1 MDTSRPLIRLGLCSA
16 LALALAMIGC
26 GSTQNQNC
34 LNCTLSAAQFLVATT
49 TSGQI
54 LRFPIKGAVGLGA
67 PISIPGPA
75 NSIGLAVGTPSG
87 GSSFQIFVYV
97 SDQQNNVIDGFLVS
111 RTDGSLSALAG
122 SPFPMGTASGGPASL
137 TVFGNILYAASTDN
151 SIVAFNIAPS
161 GSLTILSGS
170 PFAAG
175 AMPLQILS
183 FPSASVPNTTFFFA
197 ADFADASGS
206 ISGYSLSQSG
216 VLSPVS
222 GSPFPTLS
230 GSGPAGMLGAGN
242 FLDVALEHDNAIAVF
257 SVSSTGGLS
266 QIPGSPF
273 PAGHGTSSLAAASGF
288 LYALNSSDHTISVFT
303 IDPVAGSLAPV
314 TASTVTAGTASG
326 QLLYNNGMLYAPDPA
341 ANAIQVFSANP
352 MTGALTP
359 LMGSP
364 FVAGAAPVALAVVSF
379 PAVDPPK

>member
-1 MDTSRPLIRLGLCSA
+1 
-16 LALALAMIGC
+16 MIGC

-34 LNCTLSAAQFLVATT
+34 PNCTLSSAQFLVATT

-54 LRFPIKGAVGLGA
+54 LRFPIKGGGLGA

-75 NSIGLAVGTPSG
+75 NSTGIAVGTPGG

-97 SDQQNNVIDGFLVS
+97 SDPGNNTIDGFSVS
-111 RTDGSLSALAG
+111 NTDGSL
-122 SPFPMGTASGGPASL
+122 ASL
-137 TVFGNILYAASTDN
+137 TVFGNLLYVASTDN
-151 SIVAFNIAPS
+151 SIVAFSIGPS

-175 AMPLQILS
+175 AMPLQILP
-183 FPSASVPNTTFFFA
+183 FPSASVPNTNFFFA

-216 VLSPVS
+216 VLTPVP

-230 GSGPAGMLGAGN
+230 GSGPAGMLQANN
-242 FLDVALEHDNAIAVF
+242 FLDVALEHANAIAVF

-273 PAGHGTSSLAAASGF
+273 PAGQGTSSLAGGGF

-303 IDPVAGSLAPV
+303 MDPLTGSLAPV
-314 TASTVTAGTASG
+314 PASPFAAGTASG
-326 QLLYNNGMLYAPDPA
+326 QLLYNNGTLYAPDPA
-341 ANAIQVFSANP
+341 ANAIQVFSVNP

-359 LMGSP
+359 LTGSP
-364 FVAGAAPVALAVVSF
+364 FVAGASPVALAVVSF

>member
-1 MDTSRPLIRLGLCSA
+1 MRLGLCSA
-16 LALALAMIGC
+16 LALSLAMVGC
-26 GSTQNQNC
+26 GSSQIQGC
-34 LNCTLSAAQFLVATT
+34 LNCTLSGAQFLVATT

-54 LRFPIKGAVGLGA
+54 LRFPIQGALGLGA

-87 GSSFQIFVYV
+87 GSIFQIFVYV
-97 SDQQNNVIDGFLVS
+97 SDPKSNDIDGFSVS
-111 RTDGSLSALAG
+111 RADGSLSALAG

-137 TVFGNILYAASTDN
+137 TVFGNLLYAASTDN

-175 AMPLQILS
+175 AMPLQIIPFS
-183 FPSASVPNTTFFFA
+183 SASVPNTNFLFA

-206 ISGYSLSQSG
+206 VSGYSLSQSG
-216 VLSPVS
+216 VLTPVP

-230 GSGPAGMLGAGN
+230 GSGPAGMLWAGS
-242 FLDVALEHDNAIAVF
+242 FLDVALEHASAIAVF

-273 PAGHGTSSLAAASGF
+273 PAGHGTSSIAAASGF

-303 IDPVAGSLAPV
+303 IDPLAGSLAPV
-314 TASTVTAGTASG
+314 PASTVTAGTASG

-341 ANAIQVFSANP
+341 ANAIQVFSVNG
-352 MTGALTP
+352 MTGVLTP

-364 FVAGAAPVALAVVSF
+364 FAAGASPVTLAIVGF
-379 PAVDPPK
+379 PAIDPPK

>member
-1 MDTSRPLIRLGLCSA
+1 MHTSSRLIRLGPCGA
-16 LALALAMIGC
+16 LALSLALIGC
-26 GSTQNQNC
+26 GSAQNQNC
-34 LNCTLSAAQFLVATT
+34 PNCTLSAAQFLVATT

-54 LRFPIKGAVGLGA
+54 LRFPIKGLAGLGA

-75 NSIGLAVGTPSG
+75 NSTGIAVGTPSG
-87 GSSFQIFVYV
+87 GSTFQIIVYV
-97 SDQQNNVIDGFLVS
+97 SDPQNNAIDGFSVS
-111 RTDGSLSALAG
+111 KTDGSLSALAS
-122 SPFPMGTASGGPASL
+122 SPFPMGTTGGGPASL
-137 TVFGNILYAASTDN
+137 TVFGNLLYAASTDG
-151 SIVAFNIAPS
+151 SIVAFSIAPS

-175 AMPLQILS
+175 AMPLQILP
-183 FPSASVPNTTFFFA
+183 FPSASVGNTTFFFA

-206 ISGYSLSQSG
+206 ISGYSVSQSG
-216 VLSPVS
+216 VLTPVP

-230 GSGPAGMLGAGN
+230 GSGPVGMLQDNN
-242 FLDVALEHDNAIAVF
+242 FLYVALEHASAIAVF
-257 SVSSTGGLS
+257 AVSSTGGLS

-273 PAGHGTSSLAAASGF
+273 PAGHGTSSLAGG

-303 IDPVAGSLAPV
+303 IDPLTGSLTPV
-314 TASTVTAGTASG
+314 SGSTVSAGTASG
-326 QLLYNNGMLYAPDPA
+326 QLLYNNGILYASDPA
-341 ANAIQVFSANP
+341 ANAIQVFSVDG

>member
-1 MDTSRPLIRLGLCSA
+1 MHTSSRLIRLGLCSA
-16 LALALAMIGC
+16 LALSLAMIGC

-34 LNCTLSAAQFLVATT
+34 PNCTLSAAQFLVATT
-49 TSGQI
+49 ASGQI
-54 LRFPIKGAVGLGA
+54 LRFPIKGLAGLGA
-67 PISIPGPA
+67 PIAIPGPA
-75 NSIGLAVGTPSG
+75 NSTGIAVGTAG
-87 GSSFQIFVYV
+87 GSSIFQIFVYV
-97 SDQQNNVIDGFLVS
+97 SDPANNVIDGFSVS
-111 RTDGSLSALAG
+111 RTDASLSALAG
-122 SPFPMGTASGGPASL
+122 SPFPMGTANGGPASL
-137 TVFGNILYAASTDN
+137 TVFGNMLYAASTDN
-151 SIVAFNIAPS
+151 SIVAFNITPS

-175 AMPLQILS
+175 AMPLQIIPFS
-183 FPSASVPNTTFFFA
+183 SESVPDTNFLFA

-216 VLSPVS
+216 VLTPVQ

-230 GSGPAGMLGAGN
+230 GSGPAGMLWAGK
-242 FLDVALEHDNAIAVF
+242 FLDVALEHAGAIAVF

-273 PAGHGTSSLAAASGF
+273 PAGHGTSSLSGGGF
-288 LYALNSSDHTISVFT
+288 LYALNNSDHTISVFT
-303 IDPVAGSLAPV
+303 IDPLAGSLAPV
-314 TASTVTAGTASG
+314 SGSPFSAGTASG
-326 QLLYNNGMLYAPDPA
+326 QLLYNNGVLYASDPA
-341 ANAIQVFSANP
+341 ANAIQVFSVDP

-364 FVAGAAPVALAVVSF
+364 FTAGAAPVALAVVSF

>member
-1 MDTSRPLIRLGLCSA
+1 MHTSSRLIRLGPCGA
-16 LALALAMIGC
+16 LALSLALIGC
-26 GSTQNQNC
+26 GSAQNQNC
-34 LNCTLSAAQFLVATT
+34 PNCTLSAAQFLVATT

-54 LRFPIKGAVGLGA
+54 LRFPIKGLAGLGA

-75 NSIGLAVGTPSG
+75 NSTGIAVGTPSG
-87 GSSFQIFVYV
+87 GSTFQIIVYV
-97 SDQQNNVIDGFLVS
+97 SDPQNNAIDGFSVS
-111 RTDGSLSALAG
+111 KTDGSLSALAS
-122 SPFPMGTASGGPASL
+122 SPFPMGTTGGGPASL
-137 TVFGNILYAASTDN
+137 TVFGNLLYAASTDG
-151 SIVAFNIAPS
+151 SIVAFSIAPS

-175 AMPLQILS
+175 AMPLQILP
-183 FPSASVPNTTFFFA
+183 FPSASVGNTTFFFA

-206 ISGYSLSQSG
+206 ISGYSVSQSG
-216 VLSPVS
+216 VLTPVP

-242 FLDVALEHDNAIAVF
+242 FLDVALEHANAIAVF

-303 IDPVAGSLAPV
+303 IDPLAGSLAPAP
-314 TASTVTAGTASG
+314 ASTVTAGTASG
-326 QLLYNNGMLYAPDPA
+326 QLLYNNGMLYAPDPG
-341 ANAIQVFSANP
+341 ANAIQVFSANG
-352 MTGALTP
+352 GALAP

-364 FVAGAAPVALAVVSF
+364 FAAGEAPVALAIVSF

>member
-1 MDTSRPLIRLGLCSA
+1 MDTSSPLIRLGFCSA
-16 LALALAMIGC
+16 LALSLAMIGC
-26 GSTQNQNC
+26 GSAQNQNC
-34 LNCTLSAAQFLVATT
+34 PNCTLSSAQFLVATT

-54 LRFPIKGAVGLGA
+54 LRFPIKGGVGLGA

-87 GSSFQIFVYV
+87 GSIFQIFVYV
-97 SDQQNNVIDGFLVS
+97 SDPQNNVIDGFSVS

-137 TVFGNILYAASTDN
+137 TVFGNILYAASTDS
-151 SIVAFNIAPS
+151 SIVAFSIAPS

-175 AMPLQILS
+175 AMPLQILP
-183 FPSASVPNTTFFFA
+183 FPSASVPNTSFFFA

-206 ISGYSLSQSG
+206 ISGYSLSQAG
-216 VLSPVS
+216 VLTPLPGSPV
-222 GSPFPTLS
+222 PTLS
-230 GSGPAGMLGAGN
+230 GSGPAGMLQAGK
-242 FLDVALEHDNAIAVF
+242 FLDVALEHADAIEVF

-266 QIPGSPF
+266 PIPGSPF
-273 PAGHGTSSLAAASGF
+273 PAGHGTSSLAGGGF

-303 IDPVAGSLAPV
+303 MDPLAGSLAPV
-314 TASTVTAGTASG
+314 SGSPFSAGTASG
-326 QLLYNNGMLYAPDPA
+326 QLLYNNGVLYASDPA
-341 ANAIQVFSANP
+341 ANAIQVFAVNP

-364 FVAGAAPVALAVVSF
+364 FAAGAAPVALAVVSF
-379 PAVDPPK
+379 PEVDPPK

>member
-1 MDTSRPLIRLGLCSA
+1 MDTSSPLMRLGLCSA
-16 LALALAMIGC
+16 LALSLAMVGC
-26 GSTQNQNC
+26 GSSQIQGC
-34 LNCTLSAAQFLVATT
+34 LNCTLSGAQFLVATT

-54 LRFPIKGAVGLGA
+54 LRFPIKGALGLGA

-87 GSSFQIFVYV
+87 GSIFQIFVYV
-97 SDQQNNVIDGFLVS
+97 SDPKNNDIDGFSVS
-111 RTDGSLSALAG
+111 RADGSLSALAG

-137 TVFGNILYAASTDN
+137 TVFGNLLYAASTDN

-175 AMPLQILS
+175 AMPLQIIPFS
-183 FPSASVPNTTFFFA
+183 SASVPNTNFLFA

-206 ISGYSLSQSG
+206 VSGYSLSQSG
-216 VLSPVS
+216 VLTPVP

-230 GSGPAGMLGAGN
+230 GSGPAGMLWAGS
-242 FLDVALEHDNAIAVF
+242 FLDVALEHASAIAVF

-273 PAGHGTSSLAAASGF
+273 PAGHGTSSIAAASGF

-303 IDPVAGSLAPV
+303 IDPLAGSLAPV
-314 TASTVTAGTASG
+314 PASTVTAGTASG

-341 ANAIQVFSANP
+341 ANAIQVFSVNG
-352 MTGALTP
+352 MTGVLTP

-364 FVAGAAPVALAVVSF
+364 FAAGASPVTLAIVGF
-379 PAVDPPK
+379 PAIDPPK

>member
-1 MDTSRPLIRLGLCSA
+1 MHTSSPLIRLGLWGA
-16 LALALAMIGC
+16 LALSLAIIGC
-26 GSTQNQNC
+26 GGTQNQNC
-34 LNCTLSAAQFLVATT
+34 PTCTLSAAQFLVATT

-54 LRFPIKGAVGLGA
+54 LRFPIKGGVGLGA

-75 NSIGLAVGTPSG
+75 NSMGVAVGTPSG
-87 GSSFQIFVYV
+87 GSVLQIFVYV
-97 SDQQNNVIDGFLVS
+97 SDPQNNVIDGFSVS

-175 AMPLQILS
+175 AMPLQILP

-197 ADFADASGS
+197 ADFADASGN
-206 ISGYSLSQSG
+206 ISGYSLGQAG
-216 VLSPVS
+216 VLTPVP

-230 GSGPAGMLGAGN
+230 GSGPAGMLWAGN
-242 FLDVALEHDNAIAVF
+242 FLGVALEHANAIAVF

-266 QIPGSPF
+266 EIPGSPF

-303 IDPVAGSLAPV
+303 IDPLAGSLAPV
-314 TASTVTAGTASG
+314 PASTVTAGTASG

>member
-1 MDTSRPLIRLGLCSA
+1 MNASSPLIRAGLCSA
-16 LALALAMIGC
+16 LALSLAMIGC

-34 LNCTLSAAQFLVATT
+34 ANCMLSGAQFLVATT

-54 LRFPIKGAVGLGA
+54 LRFPIENGGLGA
-67 PISIPGPA
+67 PISILGPA
-75 NSIGLAVGTPSG
+75 NSTGIAVGTPSG

-97 SDQQNNVIDGFLVS
+97 SDPANNGIDGFSVS
-111 RTDGSLSALAG
+111 RTDGSMSVLAG
-122 SPFPMGTASGGPASL
+122 SPFPMGTTSGGPASL

-151 SIVAFNIAPS
+151 SIVAFNIAPG
-161 GSLTILSGS
+161 GSLSILSGS
-170 PFAAG
+170 PFPAG

-183 FPSASVPNTTFFFA
+183 FPSATVPNTTFFFA

-216 VLSPVS
+216 VLSPIP

-230 GSGPAGMLGAGN
+230 GSGPAGMLGAGK
-242 FLDVALEHDNAIAVF
+242 FLDVALEHADAIAVF
-257 SVSSTGGLS
+257 SVSSTGVLS

-273 PAGHGTSSLAAASGF
+273 PAGHGTSSFAAASGF
-288 LYALNSSDHTISVFT
+288 LYALNSADHTISVFT

-314 TASTVTAGTASG
+314 SGSPFSAGTTSG
-326 QLLYNNGMLYAPDPA
+326 QLLYNSGLLYASDPA
-341 ANAIQVFSANP
+341 ANAIQVFTTNG
-352 MTGALTP
+352 MTGTLTP
-359 LMGSP
+359 AMGSP
-364 FVAGAAPVALAVVSF
+364 FAAGAAPVALAVVSF

>member
-1 MDTSRPLIRLGLCSA
+1 MDTSSPLIRLGLCSA
-16 LALALAMIGC
+16 LALSLAMIGC

-54 LRFPIKGAVGLGA
+54 LRFPINGAVGLGV

-75 NSIGLAVGTPSG
+75 NSIGIAVGTPGG
-87 GSSFQIFVYV
+87 GSTFQIFVYV
-97 SDQQNNVIDGFLVS
+97 SDPKNNVIDAFSVS

-122 SPFPMGTASGGPASL
+122 SPFPVGTASGGPASL
-137 TVFGNILYAASTDN
+137 TVFGNMLYAASTDN

-161 GSLTILSGS
+161 GSLTILFGS

-175 AMPLQILS
+175 AMPLQILP
-183 FPSASVPNTTFFFA
+183 FPSENVPNTTFFFA

-216 VLSPVS
+216 VLTPVQ

-230 GSGPAGMLGAGN
+230 GSGPAGMLWAGN
-242 FLDVALEHDNAIAVF
+242 FLDVALEHANAIAVF

-266 QIPGSPF
+266 PISGSPF
-273 PAGHGTSSLAAASGF
+273 PAGHGTSSLAAAGGF
-288 LYALNSSDHTISVFT
+288 LYALNSSDHTITVFT
-303 IDPVAGSLAPV
+303 IDPLAGSLAPV
-314 TASTVTAGTASG
+314 SGSTVSAGTASG
-326 QLLYNNGMLYAPDPA
+326 QLLYNNGVLYAPDPA
-341 ANAIQVFSANP
+341 ANAIQAFSANG
-352 MTGALTP
+352 GALTP

-364 FVAGAAPVALAVVSF
+364 FAAGAAPVALAVVSF

>member
-1 MDTSRPLIRLGLCSA
+1 MHTSSPLIRLGLYSA
-16 LALALAMIGC
+16 LALSLAMIGC

-34 LNCTLSAAQFLVATT
+34 ANCMLSSAQFLVATT

-54 LRFPIKGAVGLGA
+54 LRFPIKGGGLGA
-67 PISIPGPA
+67 PVSVPGPA
-75 NSIGLAVGTPSG
+75 NSMGIAVGTPGG
-87 GSSFQIFVYV
+87 GSIFQIFVYV
-97 SDQQNNVIDGFLVS
+97 SDPQNNVIDGFSVS
-111 RTDGSLSALAG
+111 NTDGSLSALAG
-122 SPFPMGTASGGPASL
+122 SPFPMRTASGGPASL
-137 TVFGNILYAASTDN
+137 TVFGNLLYAASTDS
-151 SIVAFNIAPS
+151 SIVAFSIAPS

-175 AMPLQILS
+175 AMPLQILP
-183 FPSASVPNTTFFFA
+183 FPSESAPNTTFFFA

-206 ISGYSLSQSG
+206 ISGYSLGQSG
-216 VLSPVS
+216 VLTPVP

-230 GSGPAGMLGAGN
+230 GSGPAGMLWDGK
-242 FLDVALEHDNAIAVF
+242 FLDVALEHANAIAVF

-266 QIPGSPF
+266 PIPGSPF
-273 PAGHGTSSLAAASGF
+273 PAGLGTSSLAAAGGF

-303 IDPVAGSLAPV
+303 IDPLAGSLALVP
-314 TASTVTAGTASG
+314 ASTVTAGTASG
-326 QLLYNNGMLYAPDPA
+326 QLLHNNGTLYAPDPA
-341 ANAIQVFSANP
+341 ANAIQIFSTNP

-364 FVAGAAPVALAVVSF
+364 FAAGAAPVALAVVSF